1 MTHNLCDACETVAH
15 CMKHGCIPLQYE
27 APLANNIASIPGINW
42 WAVIVDLERGGYT
55 HAAIGAAI
63 GLSRTGVEGWKNRGA
78 EPGHEDGER
87 LIALWRV
94 VTGRPREEL
103 PRKLDQ
109 ILSAAAVR

>member
-1 MTHNLCDACETVAH
+1 MTQSLCDACETAAY
-15 CMKHGCIPLQYE
+15 CLRKGCIPIRCEKLSQ
-27 APLANNIASIPGINW
+27 PGVSW
-42 WAVIVDLERGGYT
+42 WHVIVDLERGGYT

>member
-1 MTHNLCDACETVAH
+1 MT
-15 CMKHGCIPLQYE
+15 E
-27 APLANNIASIPGINW
+27 AINQPGVSW
-42 WAVIVDLERGGYT
+42 WHVIVDLERGGYT

>member
-1 MTHNLCDACETVAH
+1 MNICDECETVAH
-15 CMKHGCIPLQYE
+15 CSRHGCIPKRPQR
-27 APLANNIASIPGINW
+27 LASLPGVSW
-42 WAVIVDLERGGYT
+42 WHVIVDLERGGYT

-63 GLSRTGVEGWKNRGA
+63 GLSRTAVEGWKNRGA

-87 LIALWRV
+87 TIALWRV

-103 PRKLDQ
+103 PLKLDQ